1 MKIKKNKLIEFRE
14 NEKIFLIYKKNN
26 IYNKI
31 DF

>member
-14 NEKIFLIYKKNN
+14 NEKIFLFIKKI